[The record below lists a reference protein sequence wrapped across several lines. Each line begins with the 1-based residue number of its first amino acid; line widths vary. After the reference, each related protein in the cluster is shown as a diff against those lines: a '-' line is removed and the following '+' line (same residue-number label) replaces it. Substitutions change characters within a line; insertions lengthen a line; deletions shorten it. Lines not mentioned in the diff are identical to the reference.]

1 MIKVKYH
8 KYYNDYRNSYETKTF
23 SSLDELADWMFGMV
37 KGKYEYKI
45 WFADP
50 DSNYMFENKLRL
62 DGSCIKSNDGVYTY
76 WIEQIEKDDK
86 IIYSTGRFTNGI
98 CHWNDEI
105 KGWLRVCRE
114 RMNNPQFNFG

>member
-23 SSLDELADWMFGMV
+23 SSLDELADWLFGMV

-45 WFADP
+45 WFTNPNED
-50 DSNYMFENKLRL
+50 NMFDGKLRL
-62 DGSCIKSNDGVYTY
+62 DGSCIKSNDGEWSYY
-76 WIEQIEKDDK
+76 IEQIEKDDK
-86 IIYSTGRFTNGI
+86 IIYSTGKFTNGI

-105 KGWLRVCRE
+105 KCWLRVCRE

>member
-1 MIKVKYH
+1 MIKVKYE

-23 SSLDELADWMFGMV
+23 NSLDELADWMFGMV

-45 WFADP
+45 WFTDP
-50 DSNYMFENKLRL
+50 DSNHIFENKLRL

-86 IIYSTGRFTNGI
+86 IIYSTGKFTNEI

-105 KGWLRVCRE
+105 KCWLRVCRE
-114 RMNNPQFNFG
+114 RMDNPQFNFG

>member
-23 SSLDELADWMFGMV
+23 NSLDELADWMFGMV
-37 KGKYEYKI
+37 KGTYEYKI
-45 WFADP
+45 WFVDP
-50 DSNYMFENKLRL
+50 DANYMRENKLRL
-62 DGSCIKSNDGVYTY
+62 DGSCIKSNDGEWSY

-86 IIYSTGRFTNGI
+86 IIYSTGKFTNGI

-105 KGWLRVCRE
+105 KCWLRVCGE

>member
-8 KYYNDYRNSYETKTF
+8 KYYNDYNNSYETKTF
-23 SSLDELADWMFGMV
+23 SSLDELADWLFGMV

-45 WFADP
+45 WFVDP
-50 DSNYMFENKLRL
+50 DAKYMFENKLRL
-62 DGSCIKSNDGVYTY
+62 DSSCIKSNDGEWSY

-86 IIYSTGRFTNGI
+86 IIYSTGKFTNGI

-105 KGWLRVCRE
+105 KDWLRTCRE